1 MQGVPQFISEG
12 PFPILVTFLA
22 FVVFLRSQGTYWL
35 ARLVTEGVIKGSART
50 ENLYLKKV
58 RRWLKGASVQHGVDI
73 VDRWGL
79 IVIPLSFLT
88 IGIQTIIHAGAGVV
102 KLNWFLYTL
111 TAIPGYFAWGFLYA
125 TVTLSIIK
133 TGEAAVLGKT
143 WALAATFAVL
153 LMVIILVARRIKA
166 AKLKINQN
174 EV

>member
-1 MQGVPQFISEG
+1 MHGVPQFISEG
-12 PFPILVTFLA
+12 PFPILVVFLA
-22 FVVFLRSQGTYWL
+22 VVVCLRSQGTYWL
-35 ARLVTEGVIKGSART
+35 ARLVTEGVIKGSAKS
-50 ENLYLKKV
+50 ENRFLQKV
-58 RRWLKGASVQHGVDI
+58 RRWLAGASVRHGVDI

-102 KLNWFLYTL
+102 KLNWLLYTL
-111 TAIPGYFAWGFLYA
+111 TAIPGYLAWGFLYA

-143 WALAATFAVL
+143 WALLATFAVL
-153 LMVIILVARRIKA
+153 LITVIFIVRRIRA
-166 AKLKINQN
+166 AKLHVSQN